1 MGSFIVVDD
10 DFSMR
15 YLMQMTLKYAG
26 HDVIADVDNA
36 NSALQ
41 YLKNGRIP
49 DVLLLDVVLPGGP
62 GYGIIDYVHENHK
75 AVKIAMCT
83 GLNEE
88 KVMQLIPP
96 GHYDLYIQKPFKS
109 EEFVRKV
116 NALLPSGPAAQEP
129 GPPGGQPV

>member
-26 HDVIADVDNA
+26 HNVIADVDNA
-36 NSALQ
+36 TSAMN
-41 YLKNGRIP
+41 YLKNGRVP
-49 DVLLLDVVLPGGP
+49 DVILLDVVLPGGP
-62 GYGIIDYVHENHK
+62 GYGIIDYIRANHK

-96 GHYDLYIQKPFKS
+96 AKYDLYIQKPFKS
-109 EEFVRKV
+109 EEFVSKLS
-116 NALLPSGPAAQEP
+116 AMLPAGPVAP
-129 GPPGGQPV
+129 GPEGVAAKD